1 LGEAEAKAAEGE
13 KVRFPPFFPF
23 FWNGKAIVAAGKK
36 KKGFITRAR
45 VFLLSVLFIIDGNH
59 RERESVSR

>member
-1 LGEAEAKAAEGE
+1 M
-13 KVRFPPFFPF
+13 RFPPFFPF

-36 KKGFITRAR
+36 FQGFITRAR